1 MAVCLLF
8 MIPLIPLAHPF
19 IFAYLAC
26 FSLSL
31 AFSSKIPKLEFLRK
45 ILSFNS
51 LFSGAFRHTGK
62 KMPIFVFLS
71 LILVGFL
78 LCAKYTLQ
86 FFGISISNLILRTK
100 MLMSAGFSTFPSTE
114 NGFFEFVHLLNL
126 YYGKYYIPLI
136 FILINSV
143 IVWQNRKRF
152 CQHFVRRYPRFLVLY
167 IVTFFLELAFL
178 LNPFI
183 PYPPDKFAN
192 LSFIIFAQI
201 PLLGYS
207 LYIIFL
213 RKGYTLGLGSAVLVL
228 CLLWTL
234 GFFTCFSSPYTGGV
248 SEAISEN
255 EADGI
260 QWLSGVR
267 EAYPYVMSC
276 TDKYEIITQP
286 EIPSSNMNRTELD
299 DVSQKLLYTS
309 KNYFEGDSSVEK
321 AAENET
327 FYIAETTYSE
337 ALRAREQ
344 GSNKTSFSTGGS
356 TLKSQ
361 AAYPVYKIYDSL
373 NIKIY
378 EYVS

>member
-1 MAVCLLF
+1 
-8 MIPLIPLAHPF
+8 
-19 IFAYLAC
+19 
-26 FSLSL
+26 
-31 AFSSKIPKLEFLRK
+31 
-45 ILSFNS
+45 
-51 LFSGAFRHTGK
+51 
-62 KMPIFVFLS
+62 
-71 LILVGFL
+71 
-78 LCAKYTLQ
+78 
-86 FFGISISNLILRTK
+86 
-100 MLMSAGFSTFPSTE
+100 MLMSVGFSTFPSTE

-286 EIPSSNMNRTELD
+286 ERLGSNMSRTGLD

-309 KNYFEGDSSVEK
+309 KNDSEGGISVKK

-327 FYIAETTYSE
+327 FYIAETT
-337 ALRAREQ
+337 
-344 GSNKTSFSTGGS
+344 
-356 TLKSQ
+356 
-361 AAYPVYKIYDSL
+361 
-373 NIKIY
+373 
-378 EYVS
+378 